1 MGTIRVLPRQLADKI
16 AAGEVCER
24 PASVAKELIENS
36 LDAGAHNIILET
48 ESGGLRLI
56 RVCDD
61 GYGMDSDDAVLC
73 FSRHATS
80 KLPSDNLDFIT
91 TMGFR
96 GEALAAISA
105 VSKIDLCTRR
115 ESAVEGTEI
124 ICEGGEVLS
133 VSPAG
138 CPSGTIISVK
148 DLFYNTPARL
158 KFMKKDS
165 SESALLQGVIEKAAF
180 ARPDVSFKM
189 IRDGREVLH
198 TPGDNSLLT
207 CIYCIYGREYASL
220 LLPFSYEY
228 NGVSAKGYACKPSAG
243 RGNRSMQYFSVNSR
257 PIKNRL
263 LSAAIDEAYRN
274 AMPGNKFASCF
285 IDISI
290 SPSIVDVNIHPA
302 KSEVKFFRDKDV
314 FDCIFYGIKS
324 MINKYSGIDSYP
336 SDPVIQSTPP
346 SADPPAAGSDF
357 MSPDIVSETKNTDMP
372 VFPFSYKDRVNSSA
386 IFGANNLKVAEPSV
400 STYDSGSSRGVSE
413 IRFSDSYKNSA
424 DPYAGEAASE
434 SESESFLSDQENVNE
449 TYGYKCEIFKTYI
462 IAEGPDDIYIIDKH
476 AAHERIIYEKLL
488 SQEGRQTSQYLLSP
502 VNVSLSAEEFS
513 AVLAF
518 KDEIE
523 SIGFEFEDFGGR
535 SVLIRRIPEE
545 ISGND
550 GSAVFVE
557 LAQSLIDGKH
567 GRKLSVRERLLYS
580 VACRAAMKGGNINA
594 QGELEAIIS
603 RVLELNDIRYCPHG
617 RPVAY
622 KITRSDLERRFGR

>member
-24 PASVAKELIENS
+24 PASVGKELIENS

-56 RVCDD
+56 RVSDD
-61 GYGMDSDDAVLC
+61 GFGMDSDDAVLC

-105 VSKIDLCTRR
+105 VSKIELCTRR
-115 ESAVEGTEI
+115 ESSIEGTEI
-124 ICEGGEVLS
+124 VCEGGEILS

-148 DLFYNTPARL
+148 DLFFNTPARL

-180 ARPDVSFKM
+180 SRPDISYKM

-228 NGVSAKGYACKPSAG
+228 NGVVAKGYACKPSAG

-263 LSAAIDEAYRN
+263 LSVAVDEAYKN

-290 SPSIVDVNIHPA
+290 SPSVIDVNIHPA
-302 KSEVKFFRDKDV
+302 KSEVKFFREKDV

-324 MINKYSGIDSYP
+324 MINKYSSIDSYP
-336 SDPVIQSTPP
+336 SGPVIQNTSP
-346 SADPPAAGSDF
+346 SADPPAARSEF
-357 MSPDIVSETKNTDMP
+357 KAPDIVSETIKPDKP
-372 VFPFSYKDRVNSSA
+372 VLPFSYKDRVNSSV
-386 IFGANNLKVAEPSV
+386 IFGQNNLKVAEPSA
-400 STYDSGSSRGVSE
+400 SAYDSGATRGDPE
-413 IRFSDSYKNSA
+413 IKFSDSYTSSV
-424 DPYAGEAASE
+424 DILAGEAASA
-434 SESESFLSDQENVNE
+434 SEREAYLSNPEKREE
-449 TYGYKCEIFKTYI
+449 TYGYKCELFKTYI

-488 SQEGRQTSQYLLSP
+488 SQEGRLTSQYLLSP

-513 AVLAF
+513 AVLSF

-523 SIGFEFEDFGGR
+523 STGFEFEEFGGR
-535 SVLIRRIPEE
+535 SVLLRRIPEE
-545 ISGND
+545 ISGSD
-550 GSAVFVE
+550 GSAAFIE

-567 GRKLSVRERLLYS
+567 GKKLSVRERLLYS
-580 VACRAAMKGGNINA
+580 VACRAAIKGGNINA
-594 QGELEAIIS
+594 RIELEVIIS
-603 RVLELNDIRYCPHG
+603 RVLDLNDIRYCPHG

-622 KITRSDLERRFGR
+622 KITRSDLEHRFGR